1 MICLTMSPK
10 SKDYISEYSI
20 FFADTSSNRFITYF
34 DHDLAEC
41 IGDRWL
47 VNPSFHPH
55 ANGESSED
63 TNLDRLVENLNQSN
77 RQLLQTI
84 EKLKTENSKLQLFIN
99 IAAHELRTPIMPIVG
114 YSEIL
119 QEDIGDRKEIKGI
132 IYNAKRL
139 DQLAGNILEGA
150 KIENQTLQ
158 LDYEQFNLKDIL
170 TDIIDDYNNLLTI
183 KESKDVKLRYEPKDI
198 LIVADKVRVGRVISN
213 LLNNA
218 IKFTSKGEITI
229 SVIELKDNNNNDEDD
244 DGNGEIQ
251 VNIKDTGTGLSPA
264 ILPKLFSKF
273 VSTDS
278 GGTGLGLFV
287 SRNIVEAH

>member
-1 MICLTMSPK
+1 M
-10 SKDYISEYSI
+10 
-20 FFADTSSNRFITYF
+20 
-34 DHDLAEC
+34 
-41 IGDRWL
+41 
-47 VNPSFHPH
+47 NPSFHPH

-63 TNLDRLVENLNQSN
+63 KNLDRLVEDLNQSN
-77 RQLLQTI
+77 QQLLQTI
-84 EKLKTENSKLQLFIN
+84 EKLKTENTKLQLFIN

-114 YSEIL
+114 YSEML
-119 QEDIGDRKEIKGI
+119 LEDIGDRKEIRGI

-150 KIENQTLQ
+150 KIENQSLQ
-158 LDYEQFNLKDIL
+158 LNKEQFNLKDIL

-229 SVIELKDNNNNDEDD
+229 SVIELKQNNNDDDDDD

-287 SRNIVEAH
+287 SRNIVEAHGGKIQAQNNDDGIGAMFSFTIPKMANSQIYHSK

>member
-1 MICLTMSPK
+1 
-10 SKDYISEYSI
+10 
-20 FFADTSSNRFITYF
+20 
-34 DHDLAEC
+34 
-41 IGDRWL
+41 

-63 TNLDRLVENLNQSN
+63 KNLDRLVEDLNQSN
-77 RQLLQTI
+77 QQLLQTI
-84 EKLKTENSKLQLFIN
+84 EELRAENTKLQLFIN

-119 QEDIGDRKEIKGI
+119 QEDIGDRKEIRGI

-150 KIENQTLQ
+150 KIENQSLQ
-158 LDYEQFNLKDIL
+158 LNKEQFNLKDIL

-183 KESKDVKLRYEPKDI
+183 KESKDVKLRYKPKDI

-218 IKFTSKGEITI
+218 IKFTSRGEITI
-229 SVIELKDNNNNDEDD
+229 SVIELKHNNNDEDD

-287 SRNIVEAH
+287 SRNIVEAHGGKIQAQNNDDGIGTMFSFTIPKVTNSQIYHSK

>member
-1 MICLTMSPK
+1 M
-10 SKDYISEYSI
+10 
-20 FFADTSSNRFITYF
+20 
-34 DHDLAEC
+34 
-41 IGDRWL
+41 
-47 VNPSFHPH
+47 NPSFHPH

-77 RQLLQTI
+77 QQLLQTI

-119 QEDIGDRKEIKGI
+119 QEDIGDRKEIRGI

-229 SVIELKDNNNNDEDD
+229 SVIELKDNNNDDDD

-287 SRNIVEAH
+287 SRNIVEAHGGKIQAQNNDDGIGAMFSFTIPKVANLQIYHSK

>member
-1 MICLTMSPK
+1 M
-10 SKDYISEYSI
+10 
-20 FFADTSSNRFITYF
+20 
-34 DHDLAEC
+34 
-41 IGDRWL
+41 
-47 VNPSFHPH
+47 NPSFHPH

-63 TNLDRLVENLNQSN
+63 KNLDRLVEDLNQSN
-77 RQLLQTI
+77 QQLLQTI
-84 EKLKTENSKLQLFIN
+84 EKLKTENTKLQLFIN

-114 YSEIL
+114 YSEML
-119 QEDIGDRKEIKGI
+119 QEDIGDRKEIRGI

-229 SVIELKDNNNNDEDD
+229 SVIELKDNNNDDDD

-287 SRNIVEAH
+287 SRNIVEAHGGKIQAQNNDDGIGAMFSFTIPKMANSQIYHSK

>member
-1 MICLTMSPK
+1 MN
-10 SKDYISEYSI
+10 
-20 FFADTSSNRFITYF
+20 SSFN
-34 DHDLAEC
+34 
-41 IGDRWL
+41 
-47 VNPSFHPH
+47 PH

-77 RQLLQTI
+77 QQLLQTI
-84 EKLKTENSKLQLFIN
+84 EELKTENSKLQLFIN

-119 QEDIGDRKEIKGI
+119 QEDIGDRKEIRGI

-158 LDYEQFNLKDIL
+158 LDYGRFNLKDIL

-229 SVIELKDNNNNDEDD
+229 SVIELKDNNNDDDD

-287 SRNIVEAH
+287 SRNIVEAHGGKIQAQNNDDGIGAMFSFTLPKVANSQIYHSK

>member
-1 MICLTMSPK
+1 M
-10 SKDYISEYSI
+10 
-20 FFADTSSNRFITYF
+20 
-34 DHDLAEC
+34 
-41 IGDRWL
+41 
-47 VNPSFHPH
+47 NPSFHPH

-63 TNLDRLVENLNQSN
+63 KNLDRLVEDLNQSN
-77 RQLLQTI
+77 QQLLQTI
-84 EKLKTENSKLQLFIN
+84 EKLKTENTKLQLFIN

-114 YSEIL
+114 YSEML
-119 QEDIGDRKEIKGI
+119 LEDIGDRKEIRGI

-150 KIENQTLQ
+150 KIENQSLQ
-158 LDYEQFNLKDIL
+158 LNKEQFNLKDIL

-218 IKFTSKGEITI
+218 IKFTSRGEITI
-229 SVIELKDNNNNDEDD
+229 SVIKLKHNNNNNNNDDD
-244 DGNGEIQ
+244 DGSGEIQ

-287 SRNIVEAH
+287 SRNIVEAHGGKIQAQNNDDGIGAMFSFTIPKMANSQIYHSK

>member
-1 MICLTMSPK
+1 M
-10 SKDYISEYSI
+10 
-20 FFADTSSNRFITYF
+20 
-34 DHDLAEC
+34 
-41 IGDRWL
+41 
-47 VNPSFHPH
+47 NPSFHPH

-63 TNLDRLVENLNQSN
+63 KNLDRLVEDLNQSN
-77 RQLLQTI
+77 QQLLQTI
-84 EKLKTENSKLQLFIN
+84 EKLKTENTKLQLFIN

-114 YSEIL
+114 YSEML
-119 QEDIGDRKEIKGI
+119 QEDIGDRKEIRGI

-150 KIENQTLQ
+150 KIENQSLQ
-158 LDYEQFNLKDIL
+158 LNKEQFNLKDIL

-218 IKFTSKGEITI
+218 IKFTSRGEITI
-229 SVIELKDNNNNDEDD
+229 SVIKLKHNNNNNNDDD
-244 DGNGEIQ
+244 DGSGEIQ

-287 SRNIVEAH
+287 SRNIVEAHGGKIQAQNNDDGIGAMFSFTIPKMANSQIYHSK

>member
-1 MICLTMSPK
+1 MNPPS
-10 SKDYISEYSI
+10 SSFS
-20 FFADTSSNRFITYF
+20 AD
-34 DHDLAEC
+34 
-41 IGDRWL
+41 
-47 VNPSFHPH
+47 V
-55 ANGESSED
+55 NGESSD
-63 TNLDRLVENLNQSN
+63 GSLKRMVENLSQSN
-77 RQLLQTI
+77 QQLLQTI
-84 EKLKTENSKLQLFIN
+84 EELRAENSKLQLFIS

-119 QEDIGDRKEIKGI
+119 QEDIGDRKEIRGI

-158 LDYEQFNLKDIL
+158 LNYEQFNLKDIL

-218 IKFTSKGEITI
+218 IKFTARGEITI
-229 SVIELKDNNNNDEDD
+229 SVIELEHYDDDD

-251 VNIKDTGTGLSPA
+251 INIKDTGTGLSPA

-287 SRNIVEAH
+287 SRNIVEAHGGKIQAQNNDDGIGAMFSITIPKVANSQIYHSKE

>member
-1 MICLTMSPK
+1 M
-10 SKDYISEYSI
+10 
-20 FFADTSSNRFITYF
+20 
-34 DHDLAEC
+34 
-41 IGDRWL
+41 
-47 VNPSFHPH
+47 NPSFHPH

-63 TNLDRLVENLNQSN
+63 KNLDRLVEDLNQSN
-77 RQLLQTI
+77 QQLLQTI
-84 EKLKTENSKLQLFIN
+84 EKLKTENTKLQLFIN

-114 YSEIL
+114 YSEML
-119 QEDIGDRKEIKGI
+119 LEDIGDRKEIRGI

-150 KIENQTLQ
+150 KIENQSLQ
-158 LDYEQFNLKDIL
+158 LNKEQFNLKDIL

-218 IKFTSKGEITI
+218 IKFTSRGEITI
-229 SVIELKDNNNNDEDD
+229 SVIKLKHNNNNNNDDD
-244 DGNGEIQ
+244 DGSGEIQ

-287 SRNIVEAH
+287 SRNIVEAHGGKIQAQNNDDGIGAMFSFTIPKMANSQIYHSK

>member
-1 MICLTMSPK
+1 
-10 SKDYISEYSI
+10 
-20 FFADTSSNRFITYF
+20 
-34 DHDLAEC
+34 
-41 IGDRWL
+41 

-63 TNLDRLVENLNQSN
+63 TNLDRLVEDLNQSN
-77 RQLLQTI
+77 QQLLQTI

-119 QEDIGDRKEIKGI
+119 QEDIGDRKEIRGI

-158 LDYEQFNLKDIL
+158 LDYGQFNLKDIL

-229 SVIELKDNNNNDEDD
+229 SVIELKDNNNDDDD

-264 ILPKLFSKF
+264 ILPMLFSKF

-287 SRNIVEAH
+287 SRNIVEAHGGKIQAQNNDDGIGAMFSFTIPKMANSQIYHSK

>member
-1 MICLTMSPK
+1 M
-10 SKDYISEYSI
+10 
-20 FFADTSSNRFITYF
+20 
-34 DHDLAEC
+34 
-41 IGDRWL
+41 
-47 VNPSFHPH
+47 NPSFHPH

-63 TNLDRLVENLNQSN
+63 KNLDRLVEDLNQSN
-77 RQLLQTI
+77 QQLLQTI
-84 EKLKTENSKLQLFIN
+84 EKLKTENTKLQLFIN

-119 QEDIGDRKEIKGI
+119 QEDIGDRKEIRGI

-150 KIENQTLQ
+150 KIENQSLQ
-158 LDYEQFNLKDIL
+158 LNKEQFNLKDIL

-229 SVIELKDNNNNDEDD
+229 SVIELKQNNNDDDDDD

-287 SRNIVEAH
+287 SRNIIEAHGGKIWGENNADGGATFGFTLPLAAA

>member
-1 MICLTMSPK
+1 M
-10 SKDYISEYSI
+10 
-20 FFADTSSNRFITYF
+20 
-34 DHDLAEC
+34 
-41 IGDRWL
+41 
-47 VNPSFHPH
+47 NPSFHPH

-63 TNLDRLVENLNQSN
+63 TNSERMVDNLSRSNQ
-77 RQLLQTI
+77 QLLQTI
-84 EKLKTENSKLQLFIN
+84 DKLKAEIVKLQLFIN

-119 QEDIGDRKEIKGI
+119 QEDIGDRKEIRGI

-158 LDYEQFNLKDIL
+158 LDYGQFNLKDIL

-229 SVIELKDNNNNDEDD
+229 SVIELKHNNNDDDDDD

-264 ILPKLFSKF
+264 ILPMLFSKF

-287 SRNIVEAH
+287 SRNIVEAHGGKIQAQNNDDGIGAIFSFTIPK

>member
-1 MICLTMSPK
+1 M
-10 SKDYISEYSI
+10 
-20 FFADTSSNRFITYF
+20 
-34 DHDLAEC
+34 
-41 IGDRWL
+41 
-47 VNPSFHPH
+47 NPSFHPH

-77 RQLLQTI
+77 QQLLQTI
-84 EKLKTENSKLQLFIN
+84 EELRAENSKLQLFIN
-99 IAAHELRTPIMPIVG
+99 IAAHELRTPIMPIIG

-119 QEDIGDRKEIKGI
+119 QEDIGDRKEIRGI

-158 LDYEQFNLKDIL
+158 LDYGQFNLKDIL

-218 IKFTSKGEITI
+218 IKFTSRGEITI
-229 SVIELKDNNNNDEDD
+229 SVIELKQNNNNDDDDDD

-287 SRNIVEAH
+287 SRNIVEAHGGKIQAQNNDDGIGAMFSFTIPKVANSQIYHSK

>member
-1 MICLTMSPK
+1 
-10 SKDYISEYSI
+10 
-20 FFADTSSNRFITYF
+20 
-34 DHDLAEC
+34 
-41 IGDRWL
+41 

-55 ANGESSED
+55 ANRESSED
-63 TNLDRLVENLNQSN
+63 KNLDRLVEDLNQSN
-77 RQLLQTI
+77 QQLLQTI
-84 EKLKTENSKLQLFIN
+84 EELRAENTKLQLFIN

-119 QEDIGDRKEIKGI
+119 QEDIGDRKEIRGI

-158 LDYEQFNLKDIL
+158 LDYGQFNLKDIL

-229 SVIELKDNNNNDEDD
+229 SVIELKHNNNDDDD

-287 SRNIVEAH
+287 SRNIVEAHGGKIQAQNNDDGRGAMFSFTIPKMANSQIYHSK

>member
-1 MICLTMSPK
+1 M
-10 SKDYISEYSI
+10 
-20 FFADTSSNRFITYF
+20 
-34 DHDLAEC
+34 
-41 IGDRWL
+41 
-47 VNPSFHPH
+47 NPSFHPH

-63 TNLDRLVENLNQSN
+63 KNLDRLVEDLNQSN
-77 RQLLQTI
+77 QQLLQTI

-119 QEDIGDRKEIKGI
+119 QEDIGDRKEIRGI

-158 LDYEQFNLKDIL
+158 LDYGRFNLKDIL

-229 SVIELKDNNNNDEDD
+229 SVIELKQNNNDDDDDD

-287 SRNIVEAH
+287 SRNIVEAHGGKIQAQNNDDGIGAMFSFTIPKMANSQIYHSK